1 MIEES
6 TTDAYPCAGQWPG
19 YHEEVYS
26 LAVGKH
32 PTREALAERLCKAMT
47 MYVERE
53 STFRV
58 SYHVPFRPLL
68 QAVNFISWIQ
78 DDRQPE
84 NLKLWKL
91 GEGGITTDRIWI
103 LTIAE
108 CEFIRGYWICHIDV
122 DPEHARS

>member
-58 SYHVPFRPLL
+58 SYHVPFRPFL
-68 QAVNFISWIQ
+68 QAVKFYLM
-78 DDRQPE
+78 DTGRPAARE
-84 NLKLWKL
+84 LEAL
-91 GEGGITTDRIWI
+91 ETRR
-103 LTIAE
+103 
-108 CEFIRGYWICHIDV
+108 RGYHDGQDLDSDHRRV
-122 DPEHARS
+122 